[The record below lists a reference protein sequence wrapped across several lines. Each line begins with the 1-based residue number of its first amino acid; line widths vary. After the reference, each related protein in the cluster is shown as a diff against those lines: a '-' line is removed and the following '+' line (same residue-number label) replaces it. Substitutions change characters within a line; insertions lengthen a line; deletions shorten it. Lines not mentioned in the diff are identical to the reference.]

1 MERLLQV
8 LSLAIDLLD
17 PADAILDSA
26 KFQYVLPIDRP
37 ADQVQRQTGQ
47 SMVPEL
53 GERSKDWA
61 MLLDGQSKQLKSTF
75 QVEYG
80 IVGASEVM
88 ARLNRRVGRVSRE
101 GMNSLAGTFGHL
113 TSIQPSL
120 QRAVDDFDMPASGL
134 FLDWLWQFGKNLP
147 DPGASQN
154 VGEIVRAAERE
165 SEEDSNRI
173 FKRLALEEVDINM
186 TGDGR

>member
-1 MERLLQV
+1 
-8 LSLAIDLLD
+8 
-17 PADAILDSA
+17 
-26 KFQYVLPIDRP
+26 
-37 ADQVQRQTGQ
+37 
-47 SMVPEL
+47 
-53 GERSKDWA
+53 

-120 QRAVDDFDMPASGL
+120 QRAVDDFDMPASAL